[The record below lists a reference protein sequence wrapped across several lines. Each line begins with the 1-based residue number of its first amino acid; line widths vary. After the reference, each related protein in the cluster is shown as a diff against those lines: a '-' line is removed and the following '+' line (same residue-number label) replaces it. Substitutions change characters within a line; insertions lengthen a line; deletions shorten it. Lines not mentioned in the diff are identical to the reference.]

1 MPKRI
6 LQGKV
11 VSDKGDKTVVVLVER
26 RVRHPLYGKIVR
38 RSKKYHAHDA
48 ENAMHLG
55 DIIRIEECA
64 PISKLKTWR
73 VVERVSAGSALEA
86 AGQ

>member
-1 MPKRI
+1 M
-6 LQGKV
+6 GKV

-26 RVRHPLYGKIVR
+26 QIKHPLYGKIVR
-38 RSKKYHAHDA
+38 RSKKYHAHD
-48 ENAMHLG
+48 EGNAIHLG
-55 DIIRIEECA
+55 DVIRIEECA

-73 VVERVSAGSALEA
+73 VLEKVSSGSALEA